1 MGFQGHADR
10 YDHDFKYRSQCL
22 EREVPRVLGEAR
34 ESENVIYVFEA
45 DYFFSSG
52 TPDDNHFFK
61 GVIEKSINKDWLEV
75 AEALHAKK
83 FAVLSAWDVVLA
95 RMDKVPYGSG

>member
-1 MGFQGHADR
+1 M
-10 YDHDFKYRSQCL
+10 
-22 EREVPRVLGEAR
+22 LGEAR

-61 GVIEKSINKDWLEV
+61 GVIEKSINKEWPEV
-75 AEALHAKK
+75 AELLHAKK
-83 FAVLSAWDVVLA
+83 FAVLSAWDVVWA
-95 RMDKVPYGSG
+95 RMEKVPYGSN